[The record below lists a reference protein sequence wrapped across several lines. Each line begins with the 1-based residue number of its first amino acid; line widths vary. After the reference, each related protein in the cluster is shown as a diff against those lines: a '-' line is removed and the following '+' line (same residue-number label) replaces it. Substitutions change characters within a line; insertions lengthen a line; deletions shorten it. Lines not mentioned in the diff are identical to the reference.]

1 MGSSITDTDID
12 KKADP
17 ETRKRTFLVFLV
29 ANWIL
34 FLATTFILW
43 YVSYPGLY
51 AIHHWLPAIVG
62 VVFVASHGIVMAGF
76 GLIVLTIISKRE
88 ILFSQ
93 RLRNLVLKIYL
104 PIAIS
109 APLTILACKLF
120 NISKEDVQRSFI
132 EVNNYLIQVKRF
144 GLSPDKLLLL
154 LPQCLQHS
162 DCKVRI
168 AKNILNCKQCGNC
181 QIKEIIQ
188 ICKPYGVN
196 AYVATGGTL
205 ARKLIAERKPKA
217 VIAVACERELVD
229 GISDCYPLPVYA
241 ILNQR
246 PYGPCADTSAT
257 MERLNAAISHFLAGK
272 ESEHE
277 LIELEKHGQKTV

>member
-1 MGSSITDTDID
+1 MGSSVTNAATPQKPD
-12 KKADP
+12 K
-17 ETRKRTFLVFLV
+17 EIQKRTFLIFLV

-34 FLATTFILW
+34 FLITTFFLW
-43 YVSYPGLY
+43 YISYPGLY
-51 AIHHWLPAIVG
+51 AIQHWLPMIVG
-62 VVFVASHGIVMAGF
+62 AAFILFHGIVMAGF

-104 PIAIS
+104 PLTIS
-109 APLTILACKLF
+109 APLTILARRLF

-144 GLSPDKLLLL
+144 GLSADKILLL

-181 QIKEIIQ
+181 QIEEIIR
-188 ICKPYGVN
+188 ICKPFGVN
-196 AYVATGGTL
+196 ACVATGGTL

-217 VIAVACERELVD
+217 IIAVACERELVD

-257 MERLNAAISHFLAGK
+257 MGRLRSAIVHFLSGK
-272 ESEHE
+272 ESKQ
-277 LIELEKHGQKTV
+277 ELEQPWAGTA